1 MIDNQRTIFDLV
13 NNILYIFTFGGK
25 RKKKL
30 SILVHMSIYF
40 YYFYYHTECVLIA
53 IYIVYT
59 YIVCY
64 VIRKSRSVIKSN
76 D

>member
-1 MIDNQRTIFDLV
+1 MIDNQRAIFDLV
-13 NNILYIFTFGGK
+13 NNILSIFTFGGK
-25 RKKKL
+25 RKKNL
-30 SILVHMSIYF
+30 SILFHMSIYF